1 MKKTETVSIAKRSFQ
16 IENDAYNLLDSYI
29 RNLEAHFAKSDPS
42 GEIVADIEEHIAE
55 LFEEHT
61 RQGVYVLT
69 MEDIKS
75 VIERVGSVDEIIHS
89 DPENETH
96 QEKNSTGTAT
106 PPLPP
111 LPPKFR
117 PRAQRKT
124 YYRHPTNRWF
134 GGVLG
139 GLGSYF
145 KIDPLFLRLVTL
157 LLLFTP
163 MSYYIIVLYIAV
175 WFYINEAKSIA
186 ELLEMEGEE
195 VTANTIW
202 QKVSSTASASG
213 LGGEKSGSS
222 PLPGSM
228 NRLKEEADRILPVE
242 NKQKRTI
249 LITAMAAVG
258 AILLIA
264 LPFLLYK
271 THMFHSYFYMG
282 NTFNHLIDNVLPTF
296 AGTFGIFI
304 LIPIILLILLVMLFF
319 FALSIVPTGMILR
332 TEKWNIYTKALLI
345 ILWFVF
351 LSWVF

>member
-89 DPENETH
+89 DPESEAQ
-96 QEKNSTGTAT
+96 QEKKPGSET

-111 LPPKFR
+111 LPPKSR
-117 PRAQRKT
+117 PRQRRKT

-145 KIDPLFLRLVTL
+145 KIDPLFLRLITL
-157 LLLFTP
+157 LLLLTP
-163 MSYYIIVLYIAV
+163 MSYYIIVLYVAV

-202 QKVSSTASASG
+202 QKVSSSASSSG
-213 LGGEKSGSS
+213 LREERSS
-222 PLPGSM
+222 PSSLPGSV

-249 LITAMAAVG
+249 LITAMVAVG

-271 THMFHSYFYMG
+271 THMFADYFYMG
-282 NTFNHLIDNVLPTF
+282 NTFNHLVDNVLPTF
-296 AGTFGIFI
+296 AGTFGVFI
-304 LIPIILLILLVMLFF
+304 LIPIILLILLIMVFF
-319 FALSIVPTGMILR
+319 FALSVVPTGLILR
-332 TEKWNIYTKALLI
+332 TEKWNIYTKTILI
-345 ILWFVF
+345 VLWFIF